1 MKYKDKEWSRTRNN
15 LEFVPEHISKKLAVG
30 VEVKNTLPIIEREEL
45 DIKLEMCEYL
55 GMVSTL
61 PHLRL

>member
-15 LEFVPEHISKKLAVG
+15 LDFVAEHISKKLTVG

-45 DIKLEMCEYL
+45 DI
-55 GMVSTL
+55 
-61 PHLRL
+61 